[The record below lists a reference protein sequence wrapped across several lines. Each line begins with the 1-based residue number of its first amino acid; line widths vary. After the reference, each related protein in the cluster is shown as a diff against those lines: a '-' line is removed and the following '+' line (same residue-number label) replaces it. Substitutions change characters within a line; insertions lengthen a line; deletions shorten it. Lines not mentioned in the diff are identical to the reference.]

1 MKPIVHIVHHVDTE
15 GPLYESLEETF
26 ARLNDILGE
35 KLNIEPTRENLLK
48 LQNGLYEGLNTE
60 KKELIRTVVQPHLL
74 QYKTSWSEIDEMLY
88 RILSK
93 KYREK
98 F

>member
-35 KLNIEPTRENLLK
+35 KLNIEPTE
-48 LQNGLYEGLNTE
+48 
-60 KKELIRTVVQPHLL
+60 
-74 QYKTSWSEIDEMLY
+74 
-88 RILSK
+88 RIC
-93 KYREK
+93 
-98 F
+98 

>member
-60 KKELIRTVVQPHLL
+60 KKR
-74 QYKTSWSEIDEMLY
+74 IDSDCCTASSVTIQNFME
-88 RILSK
+88 
-93 KYREK
+93 
-98 F
+98 